1 MRGVF
6 LELLEREFHPHYQNP
21 IITKAGAER
30 MIAWHNTVLRDEGG
44 RPTGTLSIGEDV
56 TEHLRLEEQYRQAQ
70 KMEAV
75 GRLAGGIAH
84 DFNNLLTAILG
95 FSELTMAR
103 LAKDDPTR
111 GELQEV
117 LKAGHRAAALT
128 RQMLA
133 FSRRQV
139 MQPRLIDLNER
150 VTDLLKML
158 KRLIGEDVELVP
170 RLAPGLGLVMADPG
184 QIEQV
189 VMNLAVNSRDAMPE
203 GGQLILETR
212 DVEPGDELFK
222 GYAAS
227 APGRFVMLAVI
238 DTGTAMSDEVKT
250 HLFEPFFTT
259 KEVGKGTGLG
269 LATVYGIVK
278 QSGGHI
284 TVESEKGKGTA
295 FRIYLPRADGERE
308 SRTGIAVPRM
318 RTGTETILLVEDEE
332 AVRKLAAA
340 VLGKSGYGVFEAAN
354 GAEGLEVI
362 ARHPGKIDLAITDVV
377 MPVMSGHEF
386 SRRLAEASPATRVI
400 FMSGYSDTAVHQLAV
415 STEIPFLQKPFT
427 SAQLL
432 QKTQE
437 VLESK
442 RPGSS

>member
-1 MRGVF
+1 
-6 LELLEREFHPHYQNP
+6 
-21 IITKAGAER
+21 
-30 MIAWHNTVLRDEGG
+30 
-44 RPTGTLSIGEDV
+44 
-56 TEHLRLEEQYRQAQ
+56 
-70 KMEAV
+70 
-75 GRLAGGIAH
+75 
-84 DFNNLLTAILG
+84 
-95 FSELTMAR
+95 LTMSS
-103 LAKDDPTR
+103 LAPGDPTR

-158 KRLIGEDVELVP
+158 KRLIGEDVELEA

-203 GGQLILETR
+203 GGRLTLETA
-212 DVEPGDELFK
+212 DVELTAGMIKD
-222 GYAAS
+222 GG
-227 APGRFVMLAVI
+227 APGRYVMLAVI
-238 DTGTAMSDEVKT
+238 DTGTAMSDDVKT

-284 TVESEKGKGTA
+284 TVDSEKGRGTT
-295 FRIYLPRADGERE
+295 FRIYLPRSEEGERD
-308 SRTGIAVPRM
+308 SKTGMAAPRENK
-318 RTGTETILLVEDEE
+318 GTETILLVEDEE
-332 AVRKLAAA
+332 AVRKLAGA
-340 VLGKSGYGVFEAAN
+340 VLRKNGYTVIEAGD
-354 GAEGLEVI
+354 GAEGLEAV
-362 ARHPGKIDLAITDVV
+362 AKNPGRIDLAITDVV

-386 SRRLAEASPATRVI
+386 SRQLAKASPSTRVI

-415 STEIPFLQKPFT
+415 QAEAPFVQKPFT

-432 QKTQE
+432 QKVRG
-437 VLESK
+437 VLDSK
-442 RPGSS
+442 RV